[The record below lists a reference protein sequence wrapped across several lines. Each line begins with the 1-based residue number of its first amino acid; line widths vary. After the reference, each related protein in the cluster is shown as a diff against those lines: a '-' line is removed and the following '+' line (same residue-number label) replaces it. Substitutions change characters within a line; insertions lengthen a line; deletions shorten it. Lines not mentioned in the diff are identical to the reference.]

1 MANLLDFKT
10 ISQIKIEEKKAAK
23 TGVSDPYTRET
34 IWFGSLLDT
43 QPQRHQ
49 DIIILLL
56 CRP

>member
-34 IWFGSLLDT
+34 IDLVPF
-43 QPQRHQ
+43 
-49 DIIILLL
+49 
-56 CRP
+56 